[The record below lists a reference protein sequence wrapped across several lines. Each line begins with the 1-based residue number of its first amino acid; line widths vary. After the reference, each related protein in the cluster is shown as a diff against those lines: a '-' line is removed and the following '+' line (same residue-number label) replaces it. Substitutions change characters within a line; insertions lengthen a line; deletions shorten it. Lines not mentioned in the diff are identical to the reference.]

1 MYESGQNTKDNT
13 KEKKREREKKKK
25 RKDLSQTGKPEEDGS
40 F

>member
-25 RKDLSQTGKPEEDGS
+25 RKDLSQTGKPEEDGN